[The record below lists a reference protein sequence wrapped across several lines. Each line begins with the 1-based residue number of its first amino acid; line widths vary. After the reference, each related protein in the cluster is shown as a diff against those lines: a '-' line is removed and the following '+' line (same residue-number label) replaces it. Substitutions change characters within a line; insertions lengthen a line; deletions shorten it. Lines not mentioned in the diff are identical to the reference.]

1 MICGPMLLAAALMA
15 VDFQQTQNLAS
26 QPGRYRET
34 NPLLGEHPSAVG
46 VTAHFAL
53 SGVGLALLSRKAT
66 CSQQRALWSAVV
78 AVEGFYVANNL
89 HLARTG
95 RGFMD

>member
-1 MICGPMLLAAALMA
+1 MICGPVLLAAALMV
-15 VDFQQTQNLAS
+15 VDFQQTQNITS
-26 QPGRYRET
+26 QYPRYRET

-53 SGVGLALLSRKAT
+53 TGTGLALLSGKAT
-66 CSQQRALWSAVV
+66 CGQQRALWGAVV
-78 AVEGFYVANNL
+78 AVEGFCVANNVYL
-89 HLARTG
+89 SRTG